1 VSQRGGA
8 RAGLAL
14 IAAGWGGVAVIV
26 RAVSLPAESIA
37 FWRVVIAALAVLAG
51 ALILG
56 RGRELVPA
64 VGRARLV
71 GLGLV
76 LAVHWS
82 LYFQAIKLSSVPL
95 AVLLTYTGPMFIA
108 LLSPAL
114 TGERPTW
121 LTWPALAAGTIGV
134 AVVATDSS
142 QALHASGK
150 AIAAGLGAGFSFA
163 ILIILGRVV
172 SRQVPAHTFVFWETA
187 TAAVVLAP
195 VALLSGRVSPPDAGS
210 LLGVLALGLVATA
223 AGLILFARVLRH
235 VDAPSAGV
243 LMFLEPV
250 FSVLLAWLVL
260 SEQPSLRTLAGGL
273 LVLAAGIAV
282 VRSDAPAAP
291 LEATSIVSSEGV

>member
-1 VSQRGGA
+1 MGRGGA

-26 RAVSLPAESIA
+26 REVSLPAESIA
-37 FWRVVIAALAVLAG
+37 FWRVAIAAAAVLAG
-51 ALILG
+51 ALVAG
-56 RGRELVPA
+56 RGRDLVPRT
-64 VGRARLV
+64 GRLRLV
-71 GLGLV
+71 ALGLL

-108 LLSPAL
+108 LLAPAL

-121 LTWPALAAGTIGV
+121 LTWPALAAGTVGV

-142 QALHASGK
+142 GSLHAGGE
-150 AIAAGLGAGFSFA
+150 AVAAGLGAGFSFA
-163 ILIILGRVV
+163 LLIIAGRVV
-172 SRQVPAHTFVFWETA
+172 SQQVPAHTFVFWETGVA
-187 TAAVVLAP
+187 TAVLAP

-210 LLGVLALGLVATA
+210 LLGVVVLGLVATA
-223 AGLILFARVLRH
+223 AGLVLFARVLRH

-250 FSVLLAWLVL
+250 SSVLLAWLVL
-260 SEQPSLRTLAGGL
+260 SEQPSPRTLVGGAVV
-273 LVLAAGIAV
+273 LVSGVAV
-282 VRSDAPAAP
+282 VRGEAPAP
-291 LEATSIVSSEGV
+291 LAGASRQGV